1 MKPQAS
7 SSPTWLPEQSL
18 DLVYLILLLSTRGR
32 SLDVVVTA
40 SLITP
45 DVTPDEVKLYFYSV
59 APSSINYW
67 STCRVTV
74 YYTECLTESQ
84 KVTIHTFKILSL
96 LTSFINNKY
105 FFWQNWSVATLCIFS
120 SHLAK
125 YGAISDFKDYFRD
138 AGFTTNPEHHAY
150 HYFKPYLGNTEWVS
164 LLIWH
169 HNKYSRKLLLILT
182 FQQILQPSAG

>member
-1 MKPQAS
+1 MYNTSSPKSSSKSSHHTCTHNRMICRNFLYSLQWYHSWVKSQAS
-7 SSPTWLPEQSL
+7 SFPTWLPEQSL

-105 FFWQNWSVATLCIFS
+105 FFWQN
-120 SHLAK
+120 
-125 YGAISDFKDYFRD
+125 
-138 AGFTTNPEHHAY
+138 
-150 HYFKPYLGNTEWVS
+150 
-164 LLIWH
+164 
-169 HNKYSRKLLLILT
+169 
-182 FQQILQPSAG
+182 

>member
-1 MKPQAS
+1 MPGWKS
-7 SSPTWLPEQSL
+7 
-18 DLVYLILLLSTRGR
+18 
-32 SLDVVVTA
+32 
-40 SLITP
+40 
-45 DVTPDEVKLYFYSV
+45 K
-59 APSSINYW
+59 
-67 STCRVTV
+67 VTV
-74 YYTECLTESQ
+74 HIL
-84 KVTIHTFKILSL
+84 KI

-164 LLIWH
+164 FEVLSFGIIT
-169 HNKYSRKLLLILT
+169 NI
-182 FQQILQPSAG
+182 QENC